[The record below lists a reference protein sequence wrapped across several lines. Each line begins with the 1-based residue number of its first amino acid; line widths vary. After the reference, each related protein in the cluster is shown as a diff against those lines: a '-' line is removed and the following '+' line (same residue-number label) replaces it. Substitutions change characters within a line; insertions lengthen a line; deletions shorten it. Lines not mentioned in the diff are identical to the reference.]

1 MKKIIVLVS
10 TLALAGCASSVTE
23 DSKYNVVQ
31 MEEKPREVIKNNDPI
46 IVTKITA
53 DGYVVKHGDHYH
65 FVKGQVPSN
74 AILQL
79 DEKHEDHY
87 QFNPNDVVEE
97 TADGYIVRH
106 GDHYHYIPKIGNH
119 THEEHEEPY
128 VFNPNDIVGETDS
141 GYIIQH
147 GNHQHFI
154 FKKDIPWYKP
164 QLPKKPHYTEPL
176 IHNQMDFTQNFK
188 EIEEYALK
196 YNVRKEDIKIRDNVI
211 FVKHHDH
218 YHVYPS
224 KFTNWNCFLEKYP
237 SYKYDGEEHHHDE
250 HDHHLDLQKFLDE
263 IEEYALKYNV
273 RKEDIKVKGSVI
285 YIRHDNHYHAYPSRY
300 NNWDEFL
307 EKYPEYKYEGKE
319 HHHHH
324 EEEKPLNEQD
334 LIQNDQVKMML
345 NVQLEKDE
353 IDSPI
358 TKEDMKKLQ
367 SIDLFGSELDD
378 YRFLKFAE
386 NLEELN
392 LGNNEHFTQHEL
404 ELLTGLNHLKILKLR
419 GNSGVNDISILKDLK
434 LEELWIDETGVG
446 SLYQL
451 KGFKNLKV
459 LHAALLG
466 AHDHA
471 EGEEHDH
478 SSKKHERH
486 DELAQI
492 NSNILKEMILLE
504 EVDISGSSLVDLSF
518 TQNMNQLKKL
528 YVEGTYLSSINGLN
542 TNSLEVLKA
551 SGNEITD
558 TKLDALS
565 LKELDLGHNQIANI
579 ELNTPVLKSLKLAG
593 NKLKALKLDMPKIEA
608 IHLQNNEIENID
620 FLSGIKTLKSVQLQH
635 NHIKDISKIK
645 DLENLT
651 SFDASYNEIEKIDSL
666 VNLASLQ
673 QITLNHNKINDLE
686 NIEKLFKKNLFNLA
700 IDEQEL
706 EIKAVEN
713 KINLPISNLEYFNIK
728 KEKLEYGEITIP
740 EDKVIEFKHKNN
752 TYNNSYG
759 GKIKIIQ

>member
-1 MKKIIVLVS
+1 M
-10 TLALAGCASSVTE
+10 
-23 DSKYNVVQ
+23 
-31 MEEKPREVIKNNDPI
+31 
-46 IVTKITA
+46 
-53 DGYVVKHGDHYH
+53 
-65 FVKGQVPSN
+65 
-74 AILQL
+74 
-79 DEKHEDHY
+79 
-87 QFNPNDVVEE
+87 
-97 TADGYIVRH
+97 
-106 GDHYHYIPKIGNH
+106 
-119 THEEHEEPY
+119 
-128 VFNPNDIVGETDS
+128 
-141 GYIIQH
+141 
-147 GNHQHFI
+147 
-154 FKKDIPWYKP
+154 
-164 QLPKKPHYTEPL
+164 
-176 IHNQMDFTQNFK
+176 
-188 EIEEYALK
+188 
-196 YNVRKEDIKIRDNVI
+196 
-211 FVKHHDH
+211 
-218 YHVYPS
+218 
-224 KFTNWNCFLEKYP
+224 
-237 SYKYDGEEHHHDE
+237 
-250 HDHHLDLQKFLDE
+250 
-263 IEEYALKYNV
+263 
-273 RKEDIKVKGSVI
+273 
-285 YIRHDNHYHAYPSRY
+285 
-300 NNWDEFL
+300 
-307 EKYPEYKYEGKE
+307 
-319 HHHHH
+319 
-324 EEEKPLNEQD
+324 
-334 LIQNDQVKMML
+334 
-345 NVQLEKDE
+345 
-353 IDSPI
+353 
-358 TKEDMKKLQ
+358 
-367 SIDLFGSELDD
+367 
-378 YRFLKFAE
+378 
-386 NLEELN
+386 
-392 LGNNEHFTQHEL
+392 
-404 ELLTGLNHLKILKLR
+404 
-419 GNSGVNDISILKDLK
+419 
-434 LEELWIDETGVG
+434 
-446 SLYQL
+446 
-451 KGFKNLKV
+451 
-459 LHAALLG
+459 G

-551 SGNEITD
+551 SGNEIAD

-593 NKLKALKLDMPKIEA
+593 NKLRTLKLDLPKIED

-635 NHIKDISKIK
+635 NRIKDISKIK
-645 DLENLT
+645 GLENLT